1 MSLVCNNTAEIK
13 HSLAFYIAMA
23 PWDPNTPLRSGL
35 MMPTGVCLAVAFVV
49 MGLYALYQ
57 WLLPKPLPGIAYNP
71 EATKSLFGDA
81 PDMIREITVTGE
93 FSVWMAKQVEKMRS
107 PVCQIF
113 VRPFSKPWV
122 LVADFRESQDILMR
136 RTEFDKPTFLSD
148 GMEALGDF
156 HARYK
161 TNGAFKARRQL
172 KQDLMTPSFLNNFM
186 GPFMHSKGLELVKL
200 FETKMNLAKGRPF
213 SVITDFDYVALDVM
227 LNYAFGGNMVDS
239 ALGPQVNLV
248 TQLDSSEIP
257 DGHPDEPVT
266 FPKAPISAF
275 LEAVQDA
282 PEVLEKTTIS
292 WTPRLSHWW
301 WKQQSW
307 YKKIFS
313 QKSRCVPP
321 QIMKAL
327 ENYRAGEVKSALEH
341 ILRREQVTAEKQGR
355 EPQFD
360 SQSMVDEVRSNP
372 RSTPA
377 TLAGGT
383 ADQRHACH

>member
-1 MSLVCNNTAEIK
+1 
-13 HSLAFYIAMA
+13 MA
-23 PWDPNTPLRSGL
+23 PWDTDMPLSAGL
-35 MMPTGVCLAVAFVV
+35 TTPTGVCLALVFVAVT
-49 MGLYALYQ
+49 LYALYQ

-81 PDMIREITVTGE
+81 PDMAREISVTGE
-93 FSVWMAKQVEKMRS
+93 FGVWMAKQVEKMRS
-107 PVCQIF
+107 PVCQVF
-113 VRPFSKPWV
+113 VRPFSKPWI

-161 TNGAFKARRQL
+161 TNSAFKARRHL

-200 FETKMNLAKGRPF
+200 LEIKMNLANGRPF
-213 SVITDFDYVALDVM
+213 SVIADYDYTALDVM
-227 LNYAFGGNMVDS
+227 LNYAFGGNMADS
-239 ALGPQVNLV
+239 ALGPQVDLV
-248 TQLDSSEIP
+248 TQLDCSQIP
-257 DGHPDEPVT
+257 DGHPEEPVA
-266 FPKAPISAF
+266 FPKAPISPF
-275 LEAVQDA
+275 LVAVQDA

-313 QKSRCVPP
+313 QKSRCVPS
-321 QIMKAL
+321 QVTKAL

-341 ILRREQVTAEKQGR
+341 IMKREQATAEKQGR
-355 EPQFD
+355 EPQFE
-360 SQSMVDEVRSNP
+360 SQSMVDEVSFHP
-372 RSTPA
+372 TV
-377 TLAGGT
+377 
-383 ADQRHACH
+383 HACDTGCDVRLTRDIDII